1 MGDKNHY
8 VMNDTIN
15 ILVGCEESQA
25 VTIELRK
32 LGFNAFSC
40 DTLPCSGGHP
50 EWHIQGDVFK
60 AIKGGLILTQN
71 GDVYK
76 IGKWHA
82 LIAFPTCTYLTN
94 AGIGYFNEERYGD
107 KARIRKVKRLEA
119 AEFFMALYNCE
130 IEYVALENPVGWM
143 NSSFRKPNQIL
154 RPYYFGEPHQK
165 NICLWLKG
173 LPLITW
179 DKEKAIKPQPIEIQ
193 YRKPSKY
200 YKGGEEKKRYI
211 TDTTKKDSVIR
222 SKTFVNMAKSMAEQW
237 GLFLSDTVL

>member
-1 MGDKNHY
+1 MK
-8 VMNDTIN
+8 ILN
-15 ILVGCEESQA
+15 ILVGLEESQA

-32 LGFNAFSC
+32 LGHNAFSC
-40 DTLPCSGGHP
+40 DLLPCSGGHA
-50 EWHIQGDVFK
+50 EWHIQGDIFK
-60 AIKGGLILTQN
+60 SIAGGFFKTQ
-71 GDVYK
+71 GGIYIRIDY
-76 IGKWHA
+76 WDA
-82 LIAFPTCTYLTN
+82 MIAFPTCTYLTN
-94 AGIGYFNEERYGD
+94 AGIGYFNVERYGD
-107 KARIRKVKRLEA
+107 KARIRKIKRLEA

-130 IEYVALENPVGWM
+130 IPLVALENPVGWM

-193 YRKPSKY
+193 YRKPSKH

-211 TDTTKKDSVIR
+211 TDTSPKNSVIR
-222 SKTFVNMAKSMAEQW
+222 SKTFVNMAKAMAEQW
-237 GLFLSDTVL
+237 SEYLINCTN